1 MKKGVLLIARHGESE
16 WNAKGV
22 WTGSTDVHLT
32 KKGFMGAARQGE
44 IIKDFKIDK
53 AFCSQQIRALETLET
68 MLDSCG
74 QFGVDY
80 ERSSALNERDYG
92 VYTGKNKWQV
102 KEEIGEEAFNKL
114 RRSWD
119 YPVPG
124 GETLKD
130 VYERSVPFYIE
141 NVLPL
146 LRDGMCVL
154 LVAHGN
160 SIRSLVK
167 YIEKIPDDKVAD
179 VEMIFGEVLVY
190 TVDDHGY
197 MESKEE
203 RRVDIEP
210 TPA

>member
-32 KKGFMGAARQGE
+32 EKGFRDSAKQGE
-44 IIKDFKIDK
+44 LIKDFKIDK
-53 AFCSQQIRALETLET
+53 AFCSQQIRSLETLEA

-74 QFGVDY
+74 QFDVSY
-80 ERSSALNERDYG
+80 ERTSALNERDYG

-102 KEEIGEEAFNKL
+102 KEEIGEEEFNKL

-119 YPVPG
+119 YPVPD

-130 VYERSVPFYIE
+130 VYQRSVPFYKNNI
-141 NVLPL
+141 LPL
-146 LRDGMCVL
+146 LRDGLCII

-167 YIEKIPDDKVAD
+167 YIEKISDEKASDI
-179 VEMIFGEVLVY
+179 EMIFGEVLVY
-190 TVDDHGY
+190 TVDDEGY
-197 MESKEE
+197 MESKDD
-203 RRVDIEP
+203 RKITTTP
-210 TPA
+210 TLA